1 MTGICTVCTLNW
13 KCLYFIERAKWDII
27 ISDSFYHCVFCTYVL
42 APGDRW
48 LQKNWH
54 WKNDISAVFLTRA
67 FFKNWLSSVWV
78 KFPVEPVGCQS
89 LGDRW
94 VPHAAKFSTPG
105 KPFEDCFTIMGLW
118 RCVINWPAMNGFTGV
133 SRHAHHYCYLTGKSN
148 C

>member
-1 MTGICTVCTLNW
+1 MTGICTVCTLNL
-13 KCLYFIERAKWDII
+13 KCLYFIERAKWDIF
-27 ISDSFYHCVFCTYVL
+27 ISDSLFLSLCLLHLCAGSRRQMASEKLTL
-42 APGDRW
+42 E
-48 LQKNWH
+48 KWH
-54 WKNDISAVFLTRA
+54 VCCFPDESPFL
-67 FFKNWLSSVWV
+67 KLVEQCLSQVSC
-78 KFPVEPVGCQS
+78 GACG